1 MMCRLN
7 CTENQI
13 YINSNSTD
21 RCELLVESSTYEKCI
36 KTVAYSVI
44 MLISLFGNLAIILI
58 VSKNKR
64 MRTTTNCL
72 IANMATSDLLT
83 TVLAVPR
90 VLVEIFAGPRRWLLG
105 GLAGL
110 SLCKVVYFF
119 QDLSIAV
126 SIQSLV
132 VIAIDRYQGIVFP
145 FRPPIITCKICKA
158 IIPVIWIVAMLIHG
172 WYFYTARLVEKAN
185 KWYCIFSWAPE
196 FDDRPTQ
203 ERYYISISVLLV
215 FLPLCVILIL
225 YVRIVIELKKRKLTE
240 NGAPDLRRL
249 RQREDMAIM
258 KRIAIIVFL
267 FVLCITPITV
277 SVFLYYFVWD
287 WHLTC
292 GMNKLFS
299 VSMFIFHSNAALNPL
314 VYITL
319 NENYR
324 QGLKHLAKGFF
335 SSKRVNRNNIEMNV
349 ID

>member
-1 MMCRLN
+1 MMSRLN
-7 CTENQI
+7 CTENQT
-13 YINSNSTD
+13 YNNSNSTD
-21 RCELLVESSTYEKCI
+21 SCELLAESSTYVKCI

-83 TVLAVPR
+83 TVFAVPR
-90 VLVEIFAGPRRWLLG
+90 VLVEIFAGSQRWLLG

-110 SLCKVVYFF
+110 SLCKVVFFF

-145 FRPPIITCKICKA
+145 FRPPIITYKICKA
-158 IIPVIWIVAMLIHG
+158 VIPVIWIVAILIHG
-172 WYFYTARLVEKAN
+172 WYFFTARLVERAN

-203 ERYYISISVLLV
+203 ERYYTSISVLLV

-225 YVRIVIELKKRKLTE
+225 YLRIVIELKKRKLTE

-277 SVFLYYFVWD
+277 SAFLYYFVWD

-299 VSMFIFHSNAALNPL
+299 VSKFIFHSNAALNPL

-324 QGLKHLAKGFF
+324 QGLKHLAKVFF

-349 ID
+349 IE

>member
-1 MMCRLN
+1 
-7 CTENQI
+7 
-13 YINSNSTD
+13 
-21 RCELLVESSTYEKCI
+21 
-36 KTVAYSVI
+36 
-44 MLISLFGNLAIILI
+44 
-58 VSKNKR
+58 
-64 MRTTTNCL
+64 MRKTTNYL

-83 TVLAVPR
+83 TVFAVPR
-90 VLVEIFAGPRRWLLG
+90 VLVEIFAGSQRWLLG

-158 IIPVIWIVAMLIHG
+158 LIPVIWMVAILIHG
-172 WYFYTARLVEKAN
+172 WYFYTVRLVKEEN
-185 KWYCIFSWAPE
+185 KWYCTFSWAPE
-196 FDDRPTQ
+196 FDTQRTQ
-203 ERYYISISVLLV
+203 ESYFIFIVVFLVL
-215 FLPLCVILIL
+215 LPLCVILTL
-225 YVRIVIELKKRKLTE
+225 YLRIVIEVKKRKLTE

-258 KRIAIIVFL
+258 KRIAIIIFL

-277 SVFLYYFVWD
+277 SAFLYYFVWG

-292 GMNKLFS
+292 GLNILFS
-299 VSMFIFHSNAALNPL
+299 VSKFIFHCNAALNPL
-314 VYITL
+314 VYIIL
-319 NENYR
+319 IENYR

-335 SSKRVNRNNIEMNV
+335 TSKPVNKNDIQMDVIE
-349 ID
+349 